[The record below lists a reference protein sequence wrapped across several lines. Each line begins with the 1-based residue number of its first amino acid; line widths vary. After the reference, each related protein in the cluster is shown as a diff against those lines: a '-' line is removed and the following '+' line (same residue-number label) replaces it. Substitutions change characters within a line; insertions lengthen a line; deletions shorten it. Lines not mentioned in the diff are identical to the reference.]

1 MSVLFSQSV
10 ALDSIIHPCTN
21 KCRRFQPTALSFWTV
36 IFGEIEM
43 SAKNADIPIAVLKV
57 RRTFVRLCLENDDSH
72 PNLKVLGDFDV
83 SLHFVWFICFRVFI
97 EQ

>member
-1 MSVLFSQSV
+1 
-10 ALDSIIHPCTN
+10 
-21 KCRRFQPTALSFWTV
+21 
-36 IFGEIEM
+36 M

-83 SLHFVWFICFRVFI
+83 GLHFVWFICFRVFI
-97 EQ
+97 EQEYFCNTYVKKIEKSQQNLPK